1 MLPVESTPPIRRQP
15 EISVLFDV
23 WLLMH
28 LVSGLLDQALTGHG
42 LSGDEFGLYSLLK
55 GFGPVTPTQITRWT
69 GMPATTVSAVL
80 RRLTARGHVERMPN
94 PEDGRSYLVVLT
106 DSGVAA
112 HAGAASSFRVA
123 ASGVSQVRADDE
135 PAQRA
140 VLQRLDQALRD
151 LCALDPRPYR
161 VPESSPG
168 TAPAL
173 TYTGRP
179 LTPAQER
186 EVRRYIEFVRRED

>member
-1 MLPVESTPPIRRQP
+1 MAPSPPVSSKR

-28 LVSGLLDQALTGHG
+28 LVAGMLDQALAEHG
-42 LSGDEFGLYSLLK
+42 LSGDEFGLYSLLR
-55 GFGPVTPTQITRWT
+55 GFGPATPTQIARWT
-69 GMPATTVSAVL
+69 GMPATTVSAAL
-80 RRLTARGHVERMPN
+80 RRLTARGHVKRMPH
-94 PEDGRSYLVVLT
+94 PDDGRSYLIALS
-106 DSGVAA
+106 DSGLAA
-112 HAGAASSFRVA
+112 HTGAVSSFRRTA
-123 ASGVSQVRADDE
+123 ARVSDVLGNDE
-135 PAQRA
+135 AAQRA